1 MPISPIIDPRTL
13 YNLSQS
19 DVAKRLDPDGKV
31 AVIAEVLTQNNEI
44 LLDIPYMEGNL
55 PVGHRVTIRTGLP
68 KAYWKR
74 MNQGVPSS
82 YSSVAQ
88 VEETCGICEAR
99 SRIDVDTVN
108 LNGNDAAFRAS
119 EDKAFI
125 ESMNETMTQTLFY
138 GDAKRTGDGF
148 VGFAP
153 RYCTTDVKKAQSAKN
168 VIDCSLGADVSNK
181 RLTSIWIIGWGENTI
196 FGFYPKGTATGLQIK
211 DKGIVTVDDEHGN
224 PYEAY
229 ETIYRWQNGLVVKD
243 WRYAVRLC
251 NIPVDDVIA
260 GVGMGGS
267 NIQDPNTMNLILQL
281 NLALA
286 KFPTQGTANVCMYMN
301 SDMHAA
307 LNVLAAR
314 CNTNVIQIQDGQNV
328 FGVHSSWST
337 YLGYPMRRVD
347 AIRNDEKQVV

>member
-1 MPISPIIDPRTL
+1 MPAVQPIIDKRTL
-13 YNLSQS
+13 FYLSQT
-19 DVAKRLDPDGKV
+19 DVAKRLDPNGSV
-31 AVIAEVLTQNNEI
+31 AIIAEVLTQNNDI
-44 LLDIPYMEGNL
+44 LLDIPYFEGNL
-55 PVGHRVTIRTGLP
+55 PVGHRTTIRTGLP

-108 LNGNDAAFRAS
+108 LNGQDANFRRS

-125 ESMNETMTQTLFY
+125 ESMNQTMVDTLFY
-138 GDAKRTGDGF
+138 GDSRNTGDGF
-148 VGFAP
+148 IGLSP
-153 RYCTTDVKKAQSAKN
+153 RYCTLDPKKALLAKN
-168 VIDCSLGADVSNK
+168 VIDCGGTADK

-196 FGFYPKGTATGLQIK
+196 FGFYPKGTAVGLQVK
-211 DKGIVTVDDEHGN
+211 DKGVVTVEDEHGY

-260 GVGMGGS
+260 GKGIGAS
-267 NIQDPNTMNLILQL
+267 NIKDADTMNLLLTL
-281 NLALA
+281 NMALA
-286 KFPTQGTANVCMYMN
+286 KFPTQGTANICIYMN

-307 LNVLAAR
+307 LNVLATR
-314 CNTNVIQIQDGQNV
+314 CNTNVVQIQDGLNV
-328 FGVHSSWST
+328 FGVHSSWTT

-347 AIRNDEKQVV
+347 AIRNDEKKVS

>member
-1 MPISPIIDPRTL
+1 MPATPPILDKRTL
-13 YNLSQS
+13 LYLSQS
-19 DVAKRLDPDGKV
+19 DVAKRLDPDGSV
-31 AVIAEVLTQNNEI
+31 ALIAEVLTQNNDI
-44 LLDIPYMEGNL
+44 LLDIPYYEGNL
-55 PVGHRVTIRTGLP
+55 PVGHRTTIRTGLP
-68 KAYWKR
+68 KVYWKR

-82 YSSVAQ
+82 YSSVAM

-108 LNGNDAAFRAS
+108 LNGQSAGFRRT

-125 ESMNETMTQTLFY
+125 ESMNQTMVDTLFY
-138 GDAKRTGDGF
+138 GDSRRTGDGF
-148 VGFAP
+148 IGLAP
-153 RYCTTDVKKAQSAKN
+153 RYCTLDVKKAANAKN
-168 VIDCSLGADVSNK
+168 VIDCGGTTG
-181 RLTSIWIIGWGENTI
+181 RLTSIWIVGWGENTI
-196 FGFYPKGTATGLQIK
+196 FGFYPKGTAVGLK
-211 DKGIVTVDDEHGN
+211 VTDKGVVTVDDENGY

-260 GVGMGGS
+260 GKGIGASDISKEGS
-267 NIQDPNTMNLILQL
+267 MNLLLLL

-286 KFPTQGTANVCMYMN
+286 KFPTQGTAKIAMYMN

-307 LNVLAAR
+307 LNVLATR
-314 CNTNVIQIQDGQNV
+314 CNTNVIQIQEGLNA
-328 FGVHSSWST
+328 FGVHSSWIT
-337 YLGYPMRRVD
+337 YLGHPMRRVD